1 MSSPAPSLNPSM
13 ASGLMLALL
22 GAIAFSGKAIIVKLA
37 YRHGVDAVTLIMYRM
52 VLALPFFILLV
63 WWSSRQSH
71 ARANPISKRDAWSI
85 FALGFIGYYF
95 SSYLDFLGLQYISAS
110 LERLIL
116 YLNPTIVLLLGWVLY
131 RRRISRWR
139 ALAMAISYSGVVL
152 VFGHEVS
159 LGGQDAVLGSSLV
172 FVSAVTY
179 AIYLVMSG
187 QLVERIGAMR
197 LVGCASSVAS
207 VCCALQFLWL
217 RPLSAVWVPPE
228 VMWLSLINATI
239 CTVLPLVLIMM
250 AIERIGAALT
260 SQAGMIGPMATI
272 ALGVWLLDEP
282 FNAWTGMG
290 TLLVLGGIYM
300 VSKRG
305 DR

>member
-1 MSSPAPSLNPSM
+1 MPT
-13 ASGLMLALL
+13 ASGLVLALT

-52 VLALPFFILLV
+52 VMAFPFFVLLA
-63 WWSSRQSH
+63 WWSSRQAH
-71 ARANPISKRDAWSI
+71 AKANPLTRRDVGSVAV
-85 FALGFIGYYF
+85 LGFIGYYF

-116 YLNPTIVLLLGWVLY
+116 YLNPTMVLLMGWVFY
-131 RRRISRWR
+131 RRRITRWR
-139 ALAMAISYSGVVL
+139 ALAMAVSYSGVVL
-152 VFGHEVS
+152 VFGHELTV
-159 LGGQDAVLGSSLV
+159 GGQDAVLGSSLV
-172 FVSAVTY
+172 LASALCY

-187 QLVERIGAMR
+187 QLVQRIGAMR
-197 LVGCASSVAS
+197 LVGLASGVAS
-207 VCCALQFLWL
+207 VCCWVQFLWL
-217 RPLSAVWVPPE
+217 RPLSAMWVPTE
-228 VMWLSLINATI
+228 VLWLSLVNATL
-239 CTVLPLVLIMM
+239 CTVVPLVLVMM

-260 SQAGMIGPMATI
+260 AQAGMIGPMATI

-290 TLLVLGGIYM
+290 TLLVLGGVYM
-300 VSKRG
+300 VSKLG

>member
-1 MSSPAPSLNPSM
+1 MTKIESAASPAM
-13 ASGLMLALL
+13 TGGLMLALL

-37 YRHGVDAVTLIMYRM
+37 YRHGVDAVTLIMLRM
-52 VLALPFFILLV
+52 VMALPFFVLLV
-63 WWSSRQSH
+63 WWSSRQAH
-71 ARANPISKRDAWSI
+71 ARANPISLRDAGSVL
-85 FALGFIGYYF
+85 ALGFIGYYF

-116 YLNPTIVLLLGWVLY
+116 YLNPTMVLLMGWVFY
-131 RRRISRWR
+131 RRRITRWR

-172 FVSAVTY
+172 LASALCY
-179 AIYLVMSG
+179 AIYLIMSG
-187 QLVERIGAMR
+187 QLVQRIGAMR
-197 LVGCASSVAS
+197 LVGLASSVAS
-207 VCCALQFLWL
+207 VCCWLQFWWL
-217 RPLSAVWVPPE
+217 RPISAMWVPQE
-228 VMWLSLINATI
+228 VLWLSLVNATL
-239 CTVLPLVLIMM
+239 CTVVPLVLVMM

-272 ALGVWLLDEP
+272 VLGVWSLDEP

-300 VSKRG
+300 VSKLG

>member
-1 MSSPAPSLNPSM
+1 MSSPAPSLNPSL

-22 GAIAFSGKAIIVKLA
+22 GAMAFSGKAIIVKLA

-63 WWSSRQSH
+63 WWSSRQPH
-71 ARANPISKRDAWSI
+71 ARANPISPRDVGSVLV
-85 FALGFIGYYF
+85 LGFIGYYF

-116 YLNPTIVLLLGWVLY
+116 YLNPTMVLVLGWVFY

-159 LGGQDAVLGSSLV
+159 LGGQEAVLGSSLV
-172 FVSAVTY
+172 IVSAICY

-187 QLVERIGAMR
+187 ELVQRIGAMR
-197 LVGCASSVAS
+197 LVGLASSVAS
-207 VCCALQFLWL
+207 VCCAVQFLWL
-217 RPLSAVWVPPE
+217 RPMSALWVPPD
-228 VMWLSLINATI
+228 VFWLSLVNATV
-239 CTVLPLVLIMM
+239 CTVVPLVMIMM

-272 ALGVWLLDEP
+272 ALGVWWLDEP

-290 TLLVLGGIYM
+290 TLLVLGGVYM
-300 VSKRG
+300 VSKLG

>member
-1 MSSPAPSLNPSM
+1 MSSPAPSLNPSL
-13 ASGLMLALL
+13 ASGLLLALI

-63 WWSSRQSH
+63 WWSSRQDH
-71 ARANPISKRDAWSI
+71 ARANPITRRDAGSI
-85 FALGFIGYYF
+85 FVLGFVGYYF

-152 VFGHEVS
+152 VFGHELS
-159 LGGQDAVLGSSLV
+159 LGGQDAILGSTLV

-187 QLVERIGAMR
+187 QLVQRIGAMR
-197 LVGCASSVAS
+197 LVGLASSVAS
-207 VCCALQFLWL
+207 VCCALQFLWM
-217 RPLSAVWVPPE
+217 RPMSALWVPTE
-228 VMWLSLINATI
+228 VFWLSLVNATL
-239 CTVLPLVLIMM
+239 CTVVPLVLIMM

-290 TLLVLGGIYM
+290 TLLVLGGVYM
-300 VSKRG
+300 VSKLG